1 MVYSEMM
8 KFTDIKSII
17 RPEMI
22 CIDNAVGR
30 YFLPNNWHECFCFGV
45 GNDCCVDLPAY
56 LK

>member
-30 YFLPNNWHECFCFGV
+30 YFLPNNWHEYFCFGV